1 MCSFSLPFFASNG
14 TLLITKLP
22 FLLHTLQFTATVPN
36 MLAGKYRKGNCVQI
50 FASFIYAILWICLCS
65 AKAAAIVVLRYLT
78 QLALELQETKV
89 VAPFVGFTDAGHTNT
104 SVVNR

>member
-1 MCSFSLPFFASNG
+1 VSVSKLHCHLHHPPALRFQV
-14 TLLITKLP
+14 LLL
-22 FLLHTLQFTATVPN
+22 
-36 MLAGKYRKGNCVQI
+36 YRKGNCVQI
-50 FASFIYAILWICLCS
+50 FASIIYAILWICLCS